1 MSTIEYEEDYDS
13 IPSTDAQIMSSIQDL
28 MSKKS
33 KDEEEDF
40 ATYKARMKDLLEQ
53 LLLKLEEDV
62 DYQKNLE
69 LQIEDLERDLKAK
82 DYDIE
87 RLSRQA
93 KDAIDD
99 CKSQANEMAQEMISK
114 LNLEMERNAQY
125 KSLLIQ
131 LQSENFRLKSDL
143 RIQQYADASENSQGA
158 TAYMTDLRSE
168 MESLKLQ
175 LAQSQ
180 AKALAIKRQRDNE
193 MTVVLGVI
201 KSWESRFANLQKL
214 VLKTDISARYCSSSQ
229 SPQATNSLRDEFFPP
244 PPPIELEAVGSSITT
259 PKLVVVDDG
268 DDDEDNPVTTVDTS
282 DDLNIYKS
290 SETPGL
296 DSVEKSS
303 VVTEEDP
310 DGGPDTILFH
320 RNNHQTAESSA
331 SVRSQELND
340 QIVVQNDQPV
350 PSPKPR
356 ELKIFG

>member
-131 LQSENFRLKSDL
+131 LQSENFRLKVSNICKVL
-143 RIQQYADASENSQGA
+143 TIQNQQ
-158 TAYMTDLRSE
+158 
-168 MESLKLQ
+168 Q
-175 LAQSQ
+175 
-180 AKALAIKRQRDNE
+180 
-193 MTVVLGVI
+193 
-201 KSWESRFANLQKL
+201 F
-214 VLKTDISARYCSSSQ
+214 
-229 SPQATNSLRDEFFPP
+229 TNH
-244 PPPIELEAVGSSITT
+244 
-259 PKLVVVDDG
+259 
-268 DDDEDNPVTTVDTS
+268 
-282 DDLNIYKS
+282 
-290 SETPGL
+290 
-296 DSVEKSS
+296 
-303 VVTEEDP
+303 
-310 DGGPDTILFH
+310 TIML
-320 RNNHQTAESSA
+320 
-331 SVRSQELND
+331 
-340 QIVVQNDQPV
+340 
-350 PSPKPR
+350 
-356 ELKIFG
+356 